1 MVDGELSLDPAAIA
15 DCISQFYRQFYFK
28 DVAHRPILDD
38 VDFSNISVEDASWLD
53 RPFKEEEV
61 FGVINDFNGDK
72 APGPDGFSMAFF
84 QSCWYLLK
92 TEIMVVFHNFHTQTV
107 FEKSFNASFLAL
119 IPKKVDAMEVKDFR
133 PISLVGEIYKIISK
147 VLANQLRRVSHGLIL
162 DSQNAFVKGRQILD
176 SVLIASK
183 CIDRRLKSAVLGVLC
198 KLDVEKA
205 YDHVSWDFLI
215 YMLQRCGFSEKWR
228 KWIRYCI
235 STVKFSIL
243 INGSLS
249 DFFGSSRGLRQG
261 DPLSPLLFDIVMEA
275 LSRMLDVTAS
285 ARQFSGFCV
294 GSMAGPSLMVSHLLF
309 ENDTL
314 IFYDVDPSQIAN
326 LRAILARFEG
336 VSGLCINLGKSELVP
351 VGGVHNLEAL
361 VGMLGCGQSS
371 LPLKYLGLPLGAKFK
386 DLTVWNP
393 ILKRMEETVFI

>member
-1 MVDGELSLDPAAIA
+1 MVDGELSLDPTAIA
-15 DCISQFYRQFYFK
+15 DCISQFYRQLYFK

-72 APGPDGFSMAFF
+72 APSPDGFSMAFF
-84 QSCWYLLK
+84 QSCWYILK

-147 VLANQLRRVSHGLIL
+147 VLANRLHRVSHGLIS
-162 DSQNAFVKGRQILD
+162 DSQNAFVRGRQILD

-183 CIDRRLKSAVLGVLC
+183 CIDRRLKSGVLGVLC
-198 KLDVEKA
+198 KLDVKKA
-205 YDHVSWDFLI
+205 NDHVSWDFLM

-235 STVKFSIL
+235 LIVKFSIL
-243 INGSLS
+243 INGSPS

-275 LSRMLDVTAS
+275 LSR
-285 ARQFSGFCV
+285 
-294 GSMAGPSLMVSHLLF
+294 
-309 ENDTL
+309 
-314 IFYDVDPSQIAN
+314 I
-326 LRAILARFEG
+326 
-336 VSGLCINLGKSELVP
+336 
-351 VGGVHNLEAL
+351 
-361 VGMLGCGQSS
+361 GCGC
-371 LPLKYLGLPLGAKFK
+371 LH
-386 DLTVWNP
+386 
-393 ILKRMEETVFI
+393 